1 MRMMVTKAKPHGVG
15 RQTAK
20 NPMVVEGM
28 AGGPKMKIAVTANLS
43 QNRSI
48 CKEKER
54 EKERISKL
62 ILTAGILTLNLFLT
76 IT

>member
-1 MRMMVTKAKPHGVG
+1 MMVTKAKPHGVG

-28 AGGPKMKIAVTANLS
+28 AGGGSKMKIAVTANLS